1 MKAKLK
7 PPENSSVPYWGS
19 SQSLLREGN
28 PAAPPLSKPHRIK
41 SVHAVY
47 ANSYWPSGSARVCV
61 PHTTFISLAN
71 IDRKLGSFFSSTAQY
86 TNLHKNNALTVK
98 TSYTIKN
105 HHQIYFTILNKYSF

>member
-61 PHTTFISLAN
+61 PHTTFISLLLTLIGNWEA
-71 IDRKLGSFFSSTAQY
+71 SFLQLLNTP
-86 TNLHKNNALTVK
+86 
-98 TSYTIKN
+98 
-105 HHQIYFTILNKYSF
+105 IYIRIML